1 MATNKKKKAVK
12 VQDLKPAKDAKG
24 GVAIAGR
31 QAAGHTVAGRTI
43 AGRTVAGRT
52 VQ

>member
-12 VQDLKPAKDAKG
+12 MQDMKPAKDAKG
-24 GVAIAGR
+24 GVRAPVR
-31 QAAGHTVAGRTI
+31 QRAPVADHRY
-43 AGRTVAGRT
+43 VAGRT

>member
-12 VQDLKPAKDAKG
+12 VQDMKPAKDAKG
-24 GVAIAGR
+24 GVRAPVR
-31 QAAGHTVAGRTI
+31 QRGPVD

-52 VQ
+52 EH

>member
-12 VQDLKPAKDAKG
+12 MQDMKPAKDAKG
-24 GVAIAGR
+24 GMVRYVAGR
-31 QAAGHTVAGRTI
+31 TVAGRQV

-52 VQ
+52 QQ